1 MTNQPLRRIAPAA
14 LILPLLAA
22 LPASGQTLNE
32 DDKLTASDAAV
43 GDSFGTSVAISGT
56 TAIVGAHRHNGS
68 SGAAYLFNTS
78 SGLQTAKLTASD
90 ASATDF
96 FGFSVAMS
104 GTTAIVGAYR
114 AGDDIRGGAYLF
126 DISNPN
132 FPVQTAK
139 LTPSVTRT
147 DFGRS
152 VAISGTT
159 AIVGANRD
167 NSSTGLAYL
176 FNTRTGTQIAAL
188 TASDGAAGD
197 EFGTSVA
204 ISGTTAIVG
213 AWGNDDAGADSGSA
227 YLFDFSDRNNI
238 IETKLNASDGAAGDN
253 FGWSVAISGNTASV
267 GARWDDDSGSVYV
280 FDTTTGQQMAKLTAS
295 DAAADDRFGGSTA
308 ISGTTAIVGAN
319 GNDDAGTD
327 SNSGS
332 AYLFK
337 GGVEIVQQPEG
348 DFVRVGDSV
357 SFEVVLSNP
366 SDGTYQWRRN
376 GTDLT
381 DGGNISGATTSTL
394 SIVAAEQD
402 VAYYDCVVD
411 GISGLPLVTN
421 RAVLAILPDPN
432 ACYPDANGDGVLDFF
447 DISQF
452 IIEFG
457 RGCP

>member
-43 GDSFGTSVAISGT
+43 GDS
-56 TAIVGAHRHNGS
+56 
-68 SGAAYLFNTS
+68 
-78 SGLQTAKLTASD
+78 
-90 ASATDF
+90 
-96 FGFSVAMS
+96 
-104 GTTAIVGAYR
+104 
-114 AGDDIRGGAYLF
+114 
-126 DISNPN
+126 
-132 FPVQTAK
+132 
-139 LTPSVTRT
+139 
-147 DFGRS
+147 
-152 VAISGTT
+152 
-159 AIVGANRD
+159 
-167 NSSTGLAYL
+167 
-176 FNTRTGTQIAAL
+176 
-188 TASDGAAGD
+188 
-197 EFGTSVA
+197 FGTSVA